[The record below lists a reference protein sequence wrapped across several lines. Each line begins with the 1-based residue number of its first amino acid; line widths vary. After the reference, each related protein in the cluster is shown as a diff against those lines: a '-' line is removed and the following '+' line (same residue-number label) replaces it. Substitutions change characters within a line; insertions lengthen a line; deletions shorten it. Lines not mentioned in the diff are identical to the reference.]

1 MQLNFFKEDI
11 EALPPIKTQA
21 FQAWVSS
28 LNQKQVKEIN
38 YIFSSDE
45 HVLNVN
51 RAYLNHDYY
60 TDIITFLNSEVDEPI
75 ESDIFI
81 SVERVY
87 DNAEKFSFGN
97 FADEIHRV
105 MAHGVLHLMGFDDKT
120 EEDKI
125 EMRAQ
130 EVLALEFIN
139 GYVSRETE

>member
-11 EALPPIKTQA
+11 EALPAIKTQA

-28 LNQKQVKEIN
+28 FNKKQVKEIN

-45 HVLNVN
+45 YVLNVN

-81 SVERVY
+81 SVERVC

-139 GYVSRETE
+139 GYVSRETD